1 MKLSIEDLKGKKI
14 GEIDDEERLPGSY
27 QTDDGM
33 SIRVTDPEAID
44 WNNLDRVEKPEMDEE
59 TYDTF
64 KPTSVKPT
72 VREYKRIHKLGKFNP
87 EFQKQAQADWEQ
99 KEKDDAAAKER
110 IKKGSRCEV
119 TMKNNVKHRGEV
131 KFIGETEFKEET
143 LWIGVRLDEPFGKN
157 NGSVEGKKYFECEK
171 NYGVFVLP
179 TNVEVGDF
187 PEKDELDFSDD
198 EI

>member
-1 MKLSIEDLKGKKI
+1 
-14 GEIDDEERLPGSY
+14 
-27 QTDDGM
+27 
-33 SIRVTDPEAID
+33 
-44 WNNLDRVEKPEMDEE
+44 MDEE

-72 VREYKRIHKLGKFNP
+72 VREYKVRQLMTYQTTRIFNSFQRIHKLGKFNP
-87 EFQKQAQADWEQ
+87 EFQKKAQADWEQ
-99 KEKDDAAAKER
+99 KEKDDAEAKERYVSVIHIFNRHIILHVSR
-110 IKKGSRCEV
+110 IKKGDRCEV

-131 KFIGETEFKEET
+131 KFIGETEFKKNT

-179 TNVEVGDF
+179 NSVQVGDF

>member
-1 MKLSIEDLKGKKI
+1 MTGNKKK
-14 GEIDDEERLPGSY
+14 
-27 QTDDGM
+27 TM
-33 SIRVTDPEAID
+33 T
-44 WNNLDRVEKPEMDEE
+44 
-59 TYDTF
+59 
-64 KPTSVKPT
+64 
-72 VREYKRIHKLGKFNP
+72 
-87 EFQKQAQADWEQ
+87 QKQ
-99 KEKDDAAAKER
+99 KNGSLVLFSHVFIHVSR
-110 IKKGSRCEV
+110 IKKGNRCEV

-131 KFIGETEFKEET
+131 KFIGETEFKKDT

-179 TNVEVGDF
+179 TSVEVGDF